1 MSGQSKQQPKLCKEV
16 ESKYIFLEPCTNISG
31 NDRYFCTC
39 GQINEKPLDN
49 NFEID
54 ISYEDYLKL
63 DFIDLSKITKR
74 ANVQCPKCGKDYTK
88 PEIYNTIKNAGQKF
102 IEKFVIEENSKFLIL
117 YKYRFWA
124 DEGCIEKISIN
135 SEFTAISISK
145 KQNNSRLYFKSYE
158 EKDFQKMDLDQIVSN
173 VKRFFSVDHEVEIGE
188 NFIFVHDFIGRM
200 GRFVSDAENIDIVN
214 ELLGEIKFSTGTEV
228 LKKIICS
235 FLGIICYSNL
245 STIAMTKGPKFLF
258 EMMDNCP
265 LPTSKYMQDS
275 GATSPL
281 KIFNYLINLKNKQIQ
296 NDLDSDDVNKLG
308 YKYVN
313 EHGREFT
320 LLYDA
325 KRFDDKN
332 KKVALKSKKIF
343 VRDEITDMQISPYI
357 FNKIT
362 KFSDYENLIK
372 YLRFITYE
380 QLISMCM
387 KYDKDFLIEVYKL
400 IEFRDE
406 VDYERV
412 IQFLSIIED
421 FCKTT
426 DVNKEN
432 SFDLSLVSKYDFNI
446 YDDSQRMLTELN
458 WDFNKVFF
466 KIKRH
471 DKLLMFHDDL
481 VKHRSYLNDKDINE
495 KYVDFSNKFRY
506 LEDYKGNI
514 NVKVIN
520 MPEKLVDKAKEMK
533 NCAASY
539 VRRVAL
545 GEYVAFN
552 VYDNNPDR
560 KPEEFYEYMMVLELG
575 NYGLE
580 FIGVKGPCNIYGP
593 DRLKKDV
600 IKFLEDND
608 ISYKEVPSIRLGI
621 TNKS

>member
-16 ESKYIFLEPCTNISG
+16 KSKYIFLEPCTSVTG

-39 GQINEKPLDN
+39 GQINERPLDN

-88 PEIYNTIKNAGQKF
+88 PEIYNTIKNVGQKF

-124 DEGCIEKISIN
+124 DEGCVEKISIN
-135 SEFTAISISK
+135 SDFTAISISK
-145 KQNNSRLYFKSYE
+145 KQKNSRLYFKSYE

-173 VKRFFSVDHEVEIGE
+173 VKRFFSVNHEVEIGE

-214 ELLGEIKFSTGTEV
+214 ELLGEIKFSTGTEI

-296 NDLDSDDVNKLG
+296 NELDSDDVNKLG

-313 EHGREFT
+313 EQGREFT
-320 LLYDA
+320 FLYDA
-325 KRFDDKN
+325 KRFDDKH

-343 VRDEITDMQISPYI
+343 VRDEIADRQISPYI

-362 KFSDYENLIK
+362 KFSDYESLIK

-380 QLISMCM
+380 QLISLCM
-387 KYDKDFLIEVYKL
+387 KYDKDFLIEVYRL

-421 FCKTT
+421 FSKTT

-432 SFDLSLVSKYDFNI
+432 SFDLSLVAKYDFNI

-458 WDFNKVFF
+458 WDFNKVFY

-471 DKLLMFHDDL
+471 DKLLKFHDDL
-481 VKHRSYLNDKDINE
+481 VKHRSYLNDKEINE

-514 NVKVIN
+514 KVKVIN

-580 FIGVKGPCNIYGP
+580 FVGVKGPCNIYGP